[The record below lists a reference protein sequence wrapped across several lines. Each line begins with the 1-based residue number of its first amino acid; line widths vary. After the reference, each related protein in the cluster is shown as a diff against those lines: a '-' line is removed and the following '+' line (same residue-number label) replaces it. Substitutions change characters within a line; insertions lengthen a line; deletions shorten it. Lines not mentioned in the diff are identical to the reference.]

1 MNDYMNL
8 IQQCSASHTTQMTI
22 YSKCCV
28 LSHRYYVIFQGKLNS
43 CYVFVLGG
51 QIKVHLSITNLR
63 KAKFDINNVLG
74 NKDK

>member
-1 MNDYMNL
+1 MTTWTSYSSALLL
-8 IQQCSASHTTQMTI
+8 IQH
-22 YSKCCV
+22 
-28 LSHRYYVIFQGKLNS
+28 KLQFIQNAV
-43 CYVFVLGG
+43 CVFVLDG